1 MSRVMKANRRS
12 QSQYNAA
19 ATEEETILGKPTP
32 EEIAVRAYEHFEA
45 GGSQHGNHLEHWLA
59 AEERLIAESTF

>member
-1 MSRVMKANRRS
+1 MSRVMKANKRTEPK
-12 QSQYNAA
+12 YNAA
-19 ATEEETILGKPTP
+19 ATEEEPILGKPTP
-32 EEIAVRAYEHFEA
+32 DEIAVRAFEHFEA